1 MYAVA
6 AYNGGP
12 GAVGKWKKGFGG
24 DPDEFVENIPY
35 SETRLYV
42 KKVFSSY
49 WNYVRLYG
57 DR

>member
-1 MYAVA
+1 VA